1 MIVVGVVIF
10 GAVIVGIVANRLL
23 QPKIEAYNKDHGIGP
38 VSGQIAVAAIFAPVA
53 TLTVFFLGFALLTGS
68 QSYSQA
74 KLAIGVEAAVVDN
87 LFEAAAYL
95 DEPFKLRLQRSAVC
109 YARAVAGPEWESMGT
124 GSSDLSP
131 VPSNWTG
138 GKQNGIRKTF
148 LDMGRDAPLFTT
160 LLAADAERG
169 DSRRDR
175 LAQASP
181 KLPNVVFV
189 FLLAGIAI
197 GLCFLAVAS
206 PRSSPMHITALS
218 VAAVVLFAAIFL
230 IRSLDQPY
238 TGALALEPV
247 AMQTTAD
254 DVAGEFIDEYGE
266 VLVQCDQD
274 GNPTGSGS

>member
-1 MIVVGVVIF
+1 MIVVAVVIF
-10 GAVIVGIVANRLL
+10 GAVIVGVVANRLL
-23 QPKIEAYNKDHGIGP
+23 QPKIATYNKAHEIGP
-38 VSGQIAVAAIFAPVA
+38 VSGQVPVAAIFGPVA
-53 TLTVFFLGFALLTGS
+53 TLTVFFLGFALLTGA

-87 LFEAAAYL
+87 IFETAAYL
-95 DEPFKLRLQRSAVC
+95 DEPFKRRLQRSAVC
-109 YARAVAGPEWESMGT
+109 YSRAVAGPEWESMDKGI
-124 GSSDLSP
+124 SDLSP

-138 GKQNGIRKTF
+138 GKHNGIRKTF

-160 LLAADAERG
+160 LLAADAKRG

-175 LAQASP
+175 LAQATP

-218 VAAVVLFAAIFL
+218 VAAVVLFAAVFL
-230 IRSLDQPY
+230 IRSLDRPY
-238 TGALALEPV
+238 TGALALQPT

-254 DVAGEFIDEYGE
+254 DVGEDFIDEYGKIR
-266 VLVQCDQD
+266 VRCDKD